1 MQVRKSLRLE
11 QVGAVMQVRKSLRL
25 KQTRAVMQVKKGSLQ
40 WRILSVMKQ

>member
-11 QVGAVMQVRKSLRL
+11 QVG
-25 KQTRAVMQVKKGSLQ
+25 AVMQVKKGSLQ